1 MSFLRTSVVC
11 MLVLA
16 FPRVSEAEI
25 PELPFAGFSVKRETS
40 IVSERDRAIGVGSV
54 SGLFN
59 ANTMFLAEQLQKNAN
74 EDVRGVETVVSTI
87 MDINNLE
94 ASSPLGRL
102 LGEHLA
108 HHLSLRG
115 WTIVESKL
123 VRELIFTDG
132 GEFGMTRSDFR
143 KPVAM
148 RARNLVTGTYAV
160 TKDGILVTIKMI
172 DTGSGRLLSSAQTR
186 ILKDKFSADL
196 VIPSVVSTGTT
207 VTVTP

>member
-1 MSFLRTSVVC
+1 MTATKSFLVWLLLSI
-11 MLVLA
+11 
-16 FPRVSEAEI
+16 FPAVGLAEI
-25 PELPFAGFSVKRETS
+25 PDLPFAGFSIKRQTS
-40 IVSERDRAIGVGSV
+40 ILRDRDLKLESGSV